1 MGRVLGIDYGD
12 SRVGLALSDPTKIIA
27 SPYQTLS
34 NKGIPDLI
42 QELENIIIEKDIEC
56 FVIGLPIGLDGID
69 TQQTK
74 KVRDFVIAI
83 EAIVNIPIHFQDER
97 LSSKSAT
104 RSLIEQNIK
113 TGHNKNLIDQM
124 AAAIFLQQY
133 LDSNYNK

>member
-1 MGRVLGIDYGD
+1 M
-12 SRVGLALSDPTKIIA
+12 
-27 SPYQTLS
+27 
-34 NKGIPDLI
+34 
-42 QELENIIIEKDIEC
+42 
-56 FVIGLPIGLDGID
+56 
-69 TQQTK
+69 
-74 KVRDFVIAI
+74 RDFVNAL
-83 EAIVNIPIHFQDER
+83 EAVVNLPIHFQDER